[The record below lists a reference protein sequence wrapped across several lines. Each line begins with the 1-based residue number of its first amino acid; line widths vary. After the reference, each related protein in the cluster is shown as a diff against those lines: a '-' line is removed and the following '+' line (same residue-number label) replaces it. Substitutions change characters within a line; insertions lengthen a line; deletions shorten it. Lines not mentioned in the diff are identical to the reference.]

1 MTDAASGD
9 ASLSIRSA
17 RIDDAPVLAAL
28 MTVLGSPT
36 EAASMSSGLN
46 RVLSDLTF
54 CTLVAEAA
62 DKKVVGFGGFRVGP
76 TFEGDVLEGEIVAL
90 IVDPESRGHGVGAA
104 IVAAG
109 EAWAAEHGASSMML
123 GTRGDRLRAHSFYE
137 RAGYVEDSV
146 RYRKPLI
153 ASEGGQ

>member
-1 MTDAASGD
+1 MTDATSSEP
-9 ASLSIRSA
+9 SLSIRSA

-36 EAASMSSGLN
+36 EAASMSAGLN
-46 RVLSDLTF
+46 RVLADLTF
-54 CTLVAEAA
+54 CTLVAETPGE
-62 DKKVVGFGGFRVGP
+62 KVVGFGGFRVGP

-109 EAWAAEHGASSMML
+109 EAWASEHGASSMML

-137 RAGYVEDSV
+137 REGYVEDSV
-146 RYRKPLI
+146 RYRKPLV
-153 ASEGGQ
+153 ARGRG

>member
-62 DKKVVGFGGFRVGP
+62 DKKVVGFGGFRCTP
-76 TFEGDVLEGEIVAL
+76 
-90 IVDPESRGHGVGAA
+90 RR
-104 IVAAG
+104 
-109 EAWAAEHGASSMML
+109 WACA
-123 GTRGDRLRAHSFYE
+123 
-137 RAGYVEDSV
+137 RAGHAGVSLLAEYSPFTS
-146 RYRKPLI
+146 RAI
-153 ASEGGQ
+153 NSAGGHSRRWRQN